1 MSKNKTTKNKG
12 FYSMNNNTN
21 KGLSPMKKE
30 VLKTKVSLSDLN
42 LDSQTKNDTA
52 MTFKEYHDKV
62 KIAYEFD
69 VVDHRDCFEVYLD
82 EEEDGDA
89 FIYICHDMGINYDM
103 DITFGKL
110 NTYLM
115 YKENQIGGS
124 LISIAYPFSE
134 RLFENLDHEKD
145 LISVKSLENAIF
157 NTEDFKEISDGK
169 IKDFDSFLEHMG
181 DIVSEDVDVMFKI
194 IGDMKGFLLN
204 SVQKLIQLRDFEE
217 TNKNNLLSS
226 RQRNELLEKFE
237 IESKDN
243 TLFEIYQIKGSY
255 YLLATTYE
263 TENAFYDLIEK
274 YSQKPYFED
283 TTLLIKDFELTKLEI
298 IHH

>member
-1 MSKNKTTKNKG
+1 
-12 FYSMNNNTN
+12 MNNNTTTNNTTNN
-21 KGLSPMKKE
+21 KGLSPMKTQ
-30 VLKTKVSLSDLN
+30 VIKTKVDLKN
-42 LDSQTKNDTA
+42 LDSQTQSETA

-62 KIAYEFD
+62 KRAYEFD

-145 LISVKSLENAIF
+145 LISVNSLENAIF
-157 NTEDFKEISDGK
+157 NSEDFKEISDGK

-194 IGDMKGFLLN
+194 IGDMKGVLLN

-243 TLFEIYQIKGSY
+243 TLFDIYQIKGSY

-263 TENAFYDLIEK
+263 PENAFYDLIEK

-283 TTLLIKDFELTKLEI
+283 TTLLVKDFEITKLEI